1 MLNPLFPF
9 NPLMP
14 GATVGVNLGA
24 PRSRLKRIDVG
35 GIYKISTNSVV
46 LDTTASQVVYGFN
59 PCEYRELPCESLIL
73 LTIHADVPTGG
84 EGFPIHIA
92 IPSGTT
98 TTTTANG
105 STSGSTSTRVPVVDS
120 QGNNVTGAN
129 VQGTTERLLYLN
141 KRTGTARFIE
151 FTNSAGA
158 AQTTPTE

>member
-1 MLNPLFPF
+1 MYPNAINPYWW
-9 NPLMP
+9 MP
-14 GATVGVNLGA
+14 HMGIM
-24 PRSRLKRIDVG
+24 PQQPQHRLKRIDVG

-92 IPSGTT
+92 IPGGSTT
-98 TTTTANG
+98 TSTTG
-105 STSGSTSTRVPVVDS
+105 STSGSTSTKVPVVDS

-141 KRTGTARFIE
+141 KRTGTARFME
-151 FTNSAGA
+151 FTNAAGA
-158 AQTTPTE
+158 AATTPME

>member
-1 MLNPLFPF
+1 
-9 NPLMP
+9 MP
-14 GATVGVNLGA
+14 VGVNFGA
-24 PRSRLKRIDVG
+24 PHSRLKRIDVG

-92 IPSGTT
+92 IPGGSTT
-98 TTTTANG
+98 TTTTGA
-105 STSGSTSTRVPVVDS
+105 TTGSTSTRVPVVDS

-141 KRTGTARFIE
+141 KRTGVARFME
-151 FTNSAGA
+151 FSNTTGA
-158 AQTTPTE
+158 AATTPTE

>member
-1 MLNPLFPF
+1 MYNPF
-9 NPLMP
+9 NPFSIGYP
-14 GATVGVNLGA
+14 FPVNVNFGGQ
-24 PRSRLKRIDVG
+24 RRGLKRIDVG

-92 IPSGTT
+92 IPGGSTT
-98 TTTTANG
+98 TSTTGAT
-105 STSGSTSTRVPVVDS
+105 TGSTSTRVPVVDS

-129 VQGTTERLLYLN
+129 VQGMTERLLYLN

-151 FTNSAGA
+151 FTNPAGA
-158 AQTTPTE
+158 AATTPTE

>member
-14 GATVGVNLGA
+14 VPVGIGFGGQ
-24 PRSRLKRIDVG
+24 RRGLKRIDVG
-35 GIYKISTNSVV
+35 GIYVISTNSVV

-73 LTIHADVPTGG
+73 LTIHADVPAGG
-84 EGFPIHIA
+84 EGFPVHIA

-98 TTTTANG
+98 TTTAPGATTG
-105 STSGSTSTRVPVVDS
+105 STTTRVPVVDS

-141 KRTGTARFIE
+141 KRTGTARFLE
-151 FTNSAGA
+151 FTNPTATA
-158 AQTTPTE
+158 AD

>member
-1 MLNPLFPF
+1 MYNVF
-9 NPLMP
+9 NPLIGYP
-14 GATVGVNLGA
+14 IPLNVGFGA

-92 IPSGTT
+92 IPGGTT
-98 TTTTANG
+98 TTTTG
-105 STSGSTSTRVPVVDS
+105 SASDSTSTKIPVVDS

-151 FTNSAGA
+151 FTNAAGA
-158 AQTTPTE
+158 AATTLTE

>member
-14 GATVGVNLGA
+14 VAPVGVNFGA

-35 GIYKISTNSVV
+35 GIYVISTNSVV

-73 LTIHADVPTGG
+73 LTIHADVPAGG

-92 IPSGTT
+92 IPGGSTT
-98 TTTTANG
+98 TSTTGA
-105 STSGSTSTRVPVVDS
+105 TSGSTSTRVPVVDS

-141 KRTGTARFIE
+141 KRTGVARFVE
-151 FTNSAGA
+151 FTNSTAAAGA
-158 AQTTPTE
+158 

>member
-1 MLNPLFPF
+1 MGI
-9 NPLMP
+9 MP
-14 GATVGVNLGA
+14 QQ
-24 PRSRLKRIDVG
+24 PQHRLKRIDVG
-35 GIYKISTNSVV
+35 GIFKISTNSVV

-92 IPSGTT
+92 IPGGSTT
-98 TTTTANG
+98 TTT
-105 STSGSTSTRVPVVDS
+105 TSGSTSTSNSTKIPVVDS

-151 FTNSAGA
+151 FTNAAGA
-158 AQTTPTE
+158 ASTTPTE

>member
-1 MLNPLFPF
+1 MGV
-9 NPLMP
+9 MP
-14 GATVGVNLGA
+14 QQ
-24 PRSRLKRIDVG
+24 PQHRLKRIDVG

-92 IPSGTT
+92 IPGGTT
-98 TTTTANG
+98 TTTTG
-105 STSGSTSTRVPVVDS
+105 SASGSTSTKILVVDS

-151 FTNSAGA
+151 FTNTAGA

>member
-1 MLNPLFPF
+1 MYPNAMNPYWW
-9 NPLMP
+9 MP
-14 GATVGVNLGA
+14 PMGVMPQQ
-24 PRSRLKRIDVG
+24 PRSQLKRIDVG
-35 GIYKISTNSVV
+35 GIYVISTNSVV

-73 LTIHADVPTGG
+73 LTIHANVPAGG

-92 IPSGTT
+92 IPGGSTT
-98 TTTTANG
+98 T
-105 STSGSTSTRVPVVDS
+105 STSTRVPVVDS

-151 FTNSAGA
+151 FTNSTGA
-158 AQTTPTE
+158 AATTPTE

>member
-1 MLNPLFPF
+1 MNPYWW
-9 NPLMP
+9 MP
-14 GATVGVNLGA
+14 PMGVIPQQ

-35 GIYKISTNSVV
+35 GVYVISTNSVV

-92 IPSGTT
+92 IPGGS
-98 TTTTANG
+98 TTASTTG
-105 STSGSTSTRVPVVDS
+105 TTSGSTSTRVPVVDS

-151 FTNSAGA
+151 FTNAAGA

>member
-1 MLNPLFPF
+1 MYPNAMNPYWW
-9 NPLMP
+9 MP
-14 GATVGVNLGA
+14 PVGVM
-24 PRSRLKRIDVG
+24 PQQPQSRLKRIDVG
-35 GIYKISTNSVV
+35 GIYAISTNSVV

-59 PCEYRELPCESLIL
+59 PCEYHELPCESLIL

-98 TTTTANG
+98 TTATGA
-105 STSGSTSTRVPVVDS
+105 TSGSTSTKVPVVDS

-141 KRTGTARFIE
+141 KRTGTARFME
-151 FTNSAGA
+151 FTNPA
-158 AQTTPTE
+158 AAAATTPTE

>member
-1 MLNPLFPF
+1 MLNPLFPL
-9 NPLMP
+9 NPLTP
-14 GATVGVNLGA
+14 VAPVGVNFGA
-24 PRSRLKRIDVG
+24 PRSRLKRIDTG
-35 GIYKISTNSVV
+35 GIYVISTNSVV

-73 LTIHADVPTGG
+73 LTIHADVPAGG

-92 IPSGTT
+92 IPGGSTT
-98 TTTTANG
+98 TSTTGA
-105 STSGSTSTRVPVVDS
+105 TSGSTSTRVPVVDS

-151 FTNSAGA
+151 FTNSTGA
-158 AQTTPTE
+158 AATTPTE

>member
-1 MLNPLFPF
+1 MFNPLYPF

-14 GATVGVNLGA
+14 VAPVGVNFGSS
-24 PRSRLKRIDVG
+24 RSSLKRIDVG

-73 LTIHADVPTGG
+73 LTIHADVPAGG

-92 IPSGTT
+92 IPGGSTT
-98 TTTTANG
+98 TSTTGT
-105 STSGSTSTRVPVVDS
+105 TSGSTSARVPVVDS

-129 VQGTTERLLYLN
+129 VQGTTERLLYLD
-141 KRTGTARFIE
+141 KRRGVARFVE
-151 FTNSAGA
+151 FTNA
-158 AQTTPTE
+158 ASTVTTTPTE

>member
-1 MLNPLFPF
+1 MYPNAMNPYWW
-9 NPLMP
+9 MP
-14 GATVGVNLGA
+14 PMGVM
-24 PRSRLKRIDVG
+24 PQQPQHRLKRIDVG

-84 EGFPIHIA
+84 EGFPIHRA
-92 IPSGTT
+92 IPGGTT
-98 TTTTANG
+98 TTTTG
-105 STSGSTSTRVPVVDS
+105 SASGSTSTKILVVDS

-129 VQGTTERLLYLN
+129 VQGTTERLLYLD
-141 KRTGTARFIE
+141 KRRGVARFVE
-151 FTNSAGA
+151 FTNPAGA

>member
-1 MLNPLFPF
+1 MYNPF
-9 NPLMP
+9 NPF
-14 GATVGVNLGA
+14 VGYPIPLSVSFGA
-24 PRSRLKRIDVG
+24 PQTRLKRIDVG

-73 LTIHADVPTGG
+73 LTIHADVPAGG

-98 TTTTANG
+98 TTSTTGA
-105 STSGSTSTRVPVVDS
+105 TSGSNSTRVPVVDS

-151 FTNSAGA
+151 FTNSTGA
-158 AQTTPTE
+158 ASITPTE

>member
-1 MLNPLFPF
+1 MFNPLFPF

-14 GATVGVNLGA
+14 VMPVGVNFGGQ
-24 PRSRLKRIDVG
+24 RRGLKRIDVG
-35 GIYKISTNSVV
+35 GIYVISTNSVV

-92 IPSGTT
+92 IPGGSTT
-98 TTTTANG
+98 TTTTGA
-105 STSGSTSTRVPVVDS
+105 TSGSTSTRVPVVDS

-151 FTNSAGA
+151 FTNSTGTA
-158 AQTTPTE
+158 ATTPTE

>member
-1 MLNPLFPF
+1 MNPYWW
-9 NPLMP
+9 MP
-14 GATVGVNLGA
+14 PMGVMPQQ
-24 PRSRLKRIDVG
+24 PRSQLKRIDVG

-92 IPSGTT
+92 IPGGSTT
-98 TTTTANG
+98 TSTTGA
-105 STSGSTSTRVPVVDS
+105 TSGSTSTRVPVVDS

-158 AQTTPTE
+158 AATTPTE

>member
-1 MLNPLFPF
+1 MYPNAMNPYWW
-9 NPLMP
+9 MP
-14 GATVGVNLGA
+14 PVGVM
-24 PRSRLKRIDVG
+24 PQQPQSRLKRIDVG
-35 GIYKISTNSVV
+35 GIYKISTNSVA

-92 IPSGTT
+92 IPGGSTT
-98 TTTTANG
+98 TSTTGA
-105 STSGSTSTRVPVVDS
+105 TSGSASTRVPVVDS

-141 KRTGTARFIE
+141 KKRGIARFIE
-151 FTNSAGA
+151 FTNTAGTA
-158 AQTTPTE
+158 ATTPTE

>member
-14 GATVGVNLGA
+14 VAPVGVNFGGQ
-24 PRSRLKRIDVG
+24 RSRLKRIDVG

-92 IPSGTT
+92 IPGGSTT
-98 TTTTANG
+98 TSTTGA
-105 STSGSTSTRVPVVDS
+105 TSGSTSTRVPVVDS

-158 AQTTPTE
+158 AATTPTE

>member
-1 MLNPLFPF
+1 
-9 NPLMP
+9 MP
-14 GATVGVNLGA
+14 VVPVEVDFGGQ
-24 PRSRLKRIDVG
+24 RSRLKRIDTG

-92 IPSGTT
+92 IPGGSTT
-98 TTTTANG
+98 TTGA
-105 STSGSTSTRVPVVDS
+105 TSGSTSTRVPVVDS

-151 FTNSAGA
+151 FTNSAGTA
-158 AQTTPTE
+158 ATTPTE

>member
-1 MLNPLFPF
+1 MNPYWW
-9 NPLMP
+9 MP
-14 GATVGVNLGA
+14 PMGVMPQQ

-35 GIYKISTNSVV
+35 GIYVISTNSVV

-73 LTIHADVPTGG
+73 LTIHADVPAGG

-98 TTTTANG
+98 TTTTTPGA
-105 STSGSTSTRVPVVDS
+105 TSGSNSTRVPVVDS

-151 FTNSAGA
+151 FTNAAGA
-158 AQTTPTE
+158 SQTTPTE

>member
-1 MLNPLFPF
+1 MFNPLFPF

-14 GATVGVNLGA
+14 IMPVGVNFGGQ
-24 PRSRLKRIDVG
+24 RSRLKRIGTG
-35 GIYKISTNSVV
+35 GIYVISTNSVV

-92 IPSGTT
+92 IPGGSTT
-98 TTTTANG
+98 TSTTD

-129 VQGTTERLLYLN
+129 VQGTTERLLYLDK
-141 KRTGTARFIE
+141 KRGIARFIE
-151 FTNSAGA
+151 FTNAAGTA
-158 AQTTPTE
+158 ATTPTE

>member
-1 MLNPLFPF
+1 MYNVF
-9 NPLMP
+9 NPLIGYP
-14 GATVGVNLGA
+14 FPVNVNFGA
-24 PRSRLKRIDVG
+24 PRTHLKRIDVG
-35 GIYKISTNSVV
+35 GIYVISTNSVV

-92 IPSGTT
+92 IPGGSTT
-98 TTTTANG
+98 TSTTG

-129 VQGTTERLLYLN
+129 VQGTTERLLYLD
-141 KRTGTARFIE
+141 KRRGIARFIE

-158 AQTTPTE
+158 AATTPTE

>member
-1 MLNPLFPF
+1 MNPYWW
-9 NPLMP
+9 MP
-14 GATVGVNLGA
+14 PVGLV
-24 PRSRLKRIDVG
+24 PQQPHSRLKRIDVG

-92 IPSGTT
+92 IPGGSTT
-98 TTTTANG
+98 TSTTGTA
-105 STSGSTSTRVPVVDS
+105 SGSTSTRVPVVDS
-120 QGNNVTGAN
+120 QGNNVTGSN

-141 KRTGTARFIE
+141 KRTGAARFIE
-151 FTNSAGA
+151 FTNAAGA